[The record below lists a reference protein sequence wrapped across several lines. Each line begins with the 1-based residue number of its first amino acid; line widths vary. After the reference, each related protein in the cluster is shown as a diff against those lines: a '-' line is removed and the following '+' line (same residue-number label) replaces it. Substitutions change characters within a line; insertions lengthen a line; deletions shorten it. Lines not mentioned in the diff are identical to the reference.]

1 MRAGRDWLRTPR
13 GSPWRAFTAKNDDS
27 DRLHWQFPSLV
38 RADPVRRGCGY
49 AIGMGG
55 AMSDELLQ
63 AREALRRANERM
75 ENMLESLTDGFC
87 AVDHDWRISY
97 INGRALEM
105 LVPLQHTR
113 ASLVGQYL
121 WDAFPELLGSPLETL
136 YRQAMAGRE
145 TAVLEFFYP
154 SLRRWFEVRAH
165 PSPDGLTLYFQ
176 DINRRKA
183 DQQALVHGNTR
194 LQVALAAG
202 RLGDWRWDAASDRL
216 TLGERAGAIF
226 GLPAETPLAWNE
238 LRARLDPNDREAV
251 RRAVLQA
258 FARHSD
264 LELECRLLPDG
275 GEARWV
281 ALVGRADYAEPN
293 RREGVLG
300 MTGVAQDISARK
312 AAEDTL
318 RQSEEVLRALANTI
332 PQLAWMAQA
341 DGAIVWFNERWFDY
355 TGTTPDQV
363 VGWGWQSTC
372 EPTVLPAVMERW
384 EATIR
389 SGNPFEMEYPI
400 RGADGEYRWFL
411 TRVNPVRDRHG
422 QVLRWF
428 GTNTDVDQVKR
439 AEYALRDESH
449 VLELL
454 NSTGS
459 ALASTRDLRSLLQA
473 AADAATSIAGARHGA
488 FLYHG
493 RDGHDGKLFSLYT
506 VSGASTPE
514 FEPFGEAGPNALF
527 GPGMA
532 ADGLSVR
539 EVMRSDDITTDAL
552 FDGAAPVGLLA
563 GAPAGHPSVRSYL
576 AVPVVAHSGEV
587 LGTMFF
593 GHPEVGVFTERTERI
608 VRGIAAQAAVAID
621 NARLYEAAQRAA
633 EERKVLL
640 ENERLARLDAE
651 RTSQMKDEFL
661 ATLSHEL
668 RTPLSAILGWAQ
680 VLRRG
685 SRDQNDL
692 QRGLQ
697 TIERNARAQAQL
709 IEDLLD
715 MSRITSGKV
724 LLDMQTV
731 APAGFIDAAVETVR
745 PAADAKNIR
754 IEKHYAGDPGIIAGD
769 PARLQQVVWNLLSNA
784 IKFTP
789 RDGLVDITLARNE
802 ASVSITVRDNGA
814 GIKPEFIT
822 HVFERFRQADAS
834 MTRRHGGLG
843 LGLSIVKQLIE
854 QHGGTVRA
862 ESPGEGR
869 GASFTIELP
878 LAKQQPASG
887 RGAARAAMILPT
899 PSTPEM
905 TMRDLSGVDVLVVD
919 DDRDAR
925 ELIKRILTDCGASV
939 FIAASAREAFARFR
953 EAVPQ
958 LLISDLG
965 MPEVDGFEL
974 LDWVRHLPKDQGG
987 QVPAI
992 ALTAFAR
999 SEDRLRA
1006 LEAGFS
1012 AHISKPVEPSELIAT
1027 VASVVGPSAP
1037 LVNRAE
1043 APVMGRNGGR

>member
-1 MRAGRDWLRTPR
+1 M
-13 GSPWRAFTAKNDDS
+13 
-27 DRLHWQFPSLV
+27 
-38 RADPVRRGCGY
+38 
-49 AIGMGG
+49 
-55 AMSDELLQ
+55 
-63 AREALRRANERM
+63 
-75 ENMLESLTDGFC
+75 
-87 AVDHDWRISY
+87 
-97 INGRALEM
+97 
-105 LVPLQHTR
+105 
-113 ASLVGQYL
+113 
-121 WDAFPELLGSPLETL
+121 
-136 YRQAMAGRE
+136 
-145 TAVLEFFYP
+145 
-154 SLRRWFEVRAH
+154 
-165 PSPDGLTLYFQ
+165 
-176 DINRRKA
+176 
-183 DQQALVHGNTR
+183 
-194 LQVALAAG
+194 
-202 RLGDWRWDAASDRL
+202 
-216 TLGERAGAIF
+216 
-226 GLPAETPLAWNE
+226 
-238 LRARLDPNDREAV
+238 
-251 RRAVLQA
+251 
-258 FARHSD
+258 
-264 LELECRLLPDG
+264 
-275 GEARWV
+275 
-281 ALVGRADYAEPN
+281 
-293 RREGVLG
+293 LG
-300 MTGVAQDISARK
+300 MIGVVQDISARRS
-312 AAEDTL
+312 AEDTL

-363 VGWGWQSTC
+363 VGWAWQSTC
-372 EPTVLPAVMERW
+372 EPSVLPAVMERW
-384 EATIR
+384 QACVR
-389 SGNPFEMEYPI
+389 SGDPFEMEYPI
-400 RGADGEYRWFL
+400 RGADGKYRWFL

-422 QVLRWF
+422 LVVRWF
-428 GTNTDVDQVKR
+428 GTNTDVDEVKR
-439 AEYALRDESH
+439 AEQALRDESH

-459 ALASTRDLRSLLQA
+459 ALASTRELGSLLQA
-473 AADAATSIAGARHGA
+473 AADAATGIAGARHGA

-493 RDGHDGKLFSLYT
+493 RDGADGKIFSLYT
-506 VSGASTPE
+506 VSGASTAE

-527 GPGMA
+527 GPGMPSQGPA
-532 ADGLSVR
+532 VHD
-539 EVMRSDDITTDAL
+539 VMRADDVTHDPR
-552 FDGAAPVGLLA
+552 FQDGAPFGL
-563 GAPAGHPSVRSYL
+563 PAGHPAVRSYL
-576 AVPVVAHSGEV
+576 AVPVVAHSGEI

-593 GHPEVGVFTERTERI
+593 GHPEAGVFTERTERI

-640 ENERLARLDAE
+640 ENERVARAEAE

-692 QRGLQ
+692 QKGLQ

-715 MSRITSGKV
+715 MSRITSGNV
-724 LLDMQTV
+724 LLDMQMIPPT
-731 APAGFIDAAVETVR
+731 GFIDAAIETVR

-754 IEKHYAGDPGIIAGD
+754 IEKLYETDPGMIAGD
-769 PARLQQVVWNLLSNA
+769 PARMQQVVWNLLSNA

-789 RDGLVDITLARNE
+789 RDGLVEVILARNE
-802 ASVSITVRDNGA
+802 ANVSITVRDNGA

-843 LGLSIVKQLIE
+843 LGLAIVKSLIE
-854 QHGGTVRA
+854 QHGGTVRV
-862 ESPGEGR
+862 ESAGEGR

-878 LAKQQPASG
+878 LAKQQPATG
-887 RGAARAAMILPT
+887 RSARAAMILPN

-905 TMRDLSGVDVLVVD
+905 TVLDLSGADVLVVD

-925 ELIKRILTDCGASV
+925 ELIKRILTDCGATV
-939 FIAASAREAFARFR
+939 RIAASAREAFARFR
-953 EAVPQ
+953 EAAPN

-974 LDWVRHLPKDQGG
+974 LDWVRHLGKEEGS

-999 SEDRLRA
+999 SEDRLSA

-1037 LVNRAE
+1037 LAHRIA
-1043 APVMGRNGGR
+1043 APAIGQNGVR

>member
-1 MRAGRDWLRTPR
+1 MSEELR
-13 GSPWRAFTAKNDDS
+13 
-27 DRLHWQFPSLV
+27 
-38 RADPVRRGCGY
+38 
-49 AIGMGG
+49 
-55 AMSDELLQ
+55 Q

-75 ENMLESLTDGFC
+75 ENMLESLSDGFC
-87 AVDHDWRISY
+87 AVDHDWRIIY

-105 LVPLQHTR
+105 LAPLQRTR
-113 ASLVGQYL
+113 AGLVGRDI
-121 WDAFPELLGSPLETL
+121 WEAFPELRGSQLENL
-136 YRQAMAGRE
+136 YRRAMDDRE

-154 SLRRWFEVRAH
+154 GLGRWFEVRAH
-165 PSPDGLTLYFQ
+165 PSPDGLTLHFQ
-176 DINRRKA
+176 DIDRRKA
-183 DQQALVHGNTR
+183 DQQALLLGNSR

-216 TLGERAGAIF
+216 SLGERAAAIF
-226 GLPAETPLAWNE
+226 GLPAETPLAWAE
-238 LRARLDPNDREAV
+238 LRARLDPHDREGV

-258 FARHSD
+258 FAGQND
-264 LELECRLLPDG
+264 VELECRLLGDG
-275 GEARWV
+275 GDGRETRWV

-300 MTGVAQDISARK
+300 MTGVVQDISARK
-312 AAEDTL
+312 SAEDTL

-372 EPTVLPAVMERW
+372 EPSVLPAVMERW
-384 EATIR
+384 QATVR
-389 SGNPFEMEYPI
+389 SGDPFEMEYPI
-400 RGADGEYRWFL
+400 RGADGKYRWFL

-422 QVLRWF
+422 KVVRWF
-428 GTNTDVDQVKR
+428 GTNTDVDEVKR
-439 AEYALRDESH
+439 AEQALRDESH

-459 ALASTRDLRSLLQA
+459 ALASTRELRSLLQA
-473 AADAATSIAGARHGA
+473 ATDAATGIAGARHGA

-493 RDGHDGKLFSLYT
+493 SDSANGKIFSLYT
-506 VSGASTPE
+506 VSGASTTE
-514 FEPFGEAGPNALF
+514 FEPFGESGPNALF
-527 GPGMA
+527 GPG
-532 ADGLSVR
+532 LSPHDPEIR
-539 EVMRSDDITTDAL
+539 EVMRADDVSHDPR
-552 FDGAAPVGLLA
+552 FEGRAPFGL
-563 GAPAGHPSVRSYL
+563 PAGHPPVRSYL
-576 AVPVVAHSGEV
+576 AVPVIAHSGEV

-593 GHPEVGVFTERTERI
+593 GHPETGVFTERTERI

-640 ENERLARLDAE
+640 ENERLARAEAE

-692 QRGLQ
+692 AKGLQ

-724 LLDMQTV
+724 LLDMQAV
-731 APAGFIDAAVETVR
+731 PPIGIIDAAIETVR

-754 IEKHYAGDPGIIAGD
+754 IEKHYAGDPGMIAGD

-789 RDGLVDITLARNE
+789 RDGLVEVILARNE

-814 GIKPEFIT
+814 GIKPEFLT

-843 LGLSIVKQLIE
+843 LGLAIVKHLIE

-862 ESPGEGR
+862 ESAGEGQ
-869 GASFTIELP
+869 GSSFTIELP
-878 LAKQQPASG
+878 LAKQQSAPS
-887 RGAARAAMILPT
+887 RSARAAMILPS

-905 TMRDLSGVDVLVVD
+905 TVRDLSGVDALVVD

-925 ELIKRILTDCGASV
+925 ELIKRILTDCGATV
-939 FIAASAREAFARFR
+939 HIAASAREAFARFR
-953 EAVPQ
+953 EAVPN

-974 LDWVRHLPKDQGG
+974 LDWVRHLPREQGS

-1027 VASVVGPSAP
+1027 VASVVGPTAP
-1037 LVNRAE
+1037 LVHRVAAPAVGENRL
-1043 APVMGRNGGR
+1043 R